1 MNFLEHEP
9 EQVYTSSDWDSII
22 NYKPLAFPQLQ
33 ES

>member
-1 MNFLEHEP
+1 MNFLEQEP

-33 ES
+33 KS